1 MKKTCLVL
9 EGGSMRGIFSAG
21 VLDVFLEN
29 NIEIDAIIGVSAG
42 ALFGANYFSGQ
53 KGRALRYNKNYAKDK
68 RFISIRNL
76 LLTGNMVSKNF
87 AFYKMTY
94 ELDPFDNDAFKNS
107 GKDFYLV
114 ATNVK
119 TGMPEYFKIDDV
131 NKQLEY
137 LRATSALPMASKMI
151 KLENN
156 KYLDGGLSDSIP
168 VKKAI
173 EMGYENIIVVLTQ
186 PLKYKKEMIGS
197 KLLSFIKLRYCRY
210 PKLIKTIKNRHIRYN
225 DTIKYINNLEKQ
237 GRICVIRPNCKIKV
251 KLAGPNPNELQAIY
265 DMGTR
270 VANKDIK
277 KVKKYLKKAK

>member
-29 NIEIDAIIGVSAG
+29 NIEVDCIIGVSAG

-53 KGRALRYNKNYAKDK
+53 KGRALRYNKNYTKDK
-68 RFISIRNL
+68 RYISLRNL
-76 LLTGNMVSKNF
+76 FLTGNMVSKNF

-94 ELDPFDNDAFKNS
+94 ELDPFDNETFKKS

-114 ATNVK
+114 TTNVK
-119 TGMPEYFKIDDV
+119 TGKPEYFKIDDV

-137 LRATSALPMASKMI
+137 LRATSALPIASKMI
-151 KLENN
+151 KLNN
-156 KYLDGGLSDSIP
+156 EKYLDGGLSDSIP

-186 PLKYKKEMIGS
+186 PLKYKKEKINNKM
-197 KLLSFIKLRYCRY
+197 LNAIKLKYFRF
-210 PKLIKTIKNRHIRYN
+210 PKLIKVIKNRHINYN
-225 DTIKYINNLEKQ
+225 NTIKYISVLEKEK
-237 GRICVIRPNCKIKV
+237 RICVIRPNKQIKV
-251 KLAGPNPNELQAIY
+251 KLAGPSPNELQEIY
-265 DMGTR
+265 DMGIR
-270 VANKDIK
+270 IANKEIK
-277 KVKKYLKKAK
+277 KVKKYIK